1 MGTPFSIAFRFAV
14 WDSVGGVLVQTG
26 IAPAH
31 PVGKFVVNP
40 VVTCIDLRCRDKWW
54 QIQVLLTAGS
64 LIYFGQALLMPVA
77 MPTTINGC

>member
-14 WDSVGGVLVQTG
+14 VDSVGGVLAQTG

-40 VVTCIDLRCRDKWW
+40 VVTRIDLRCRNKWW
-54 QIQVLLTAGS
+54 QIQVLVTAGT
-64 LIYFGQALLMPVA
+64 LIDFGQAFLMPVA
-77 MPTTINGC
+77 MPTTIHGC

>member
-1 MGTPFSIAFRFAV
+1 MGIPFSIAFRFAV
-14 WDSVGGVLVQTG
+14 VDSVGGVLVQTG

-40 VVTCIDLRCRDKWW
+40 VVTGVDLRCRNKWR
-54 QIQVLLTAGS
+54 QIQVLLTAAA

-77 MPTTINGC
+77 MPTTIHGC